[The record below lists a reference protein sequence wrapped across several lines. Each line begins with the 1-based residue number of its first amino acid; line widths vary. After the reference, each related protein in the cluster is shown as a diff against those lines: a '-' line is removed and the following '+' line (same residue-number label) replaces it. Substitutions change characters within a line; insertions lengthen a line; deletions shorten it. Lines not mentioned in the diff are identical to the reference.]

1 MARILVVLVS
11 VSLALNVLTFLFV
24 VTQEPEGAAGKAS
37 ADTATRPTPQ
47 KNPEVQA
54 LSLTLRT
61 VQKDVKALLVKLGSV
76 VTKVDRLSE
85 NVREVTE
92 SLSGEEPPP
101 INTGDRE
108 FPFSEA
114 PEKVDP
120 GGTPVDSDP
129 PAADDR

>member
-47 KNPEVQA
+47 PNTEVQA
-54 LSLTLRT
+54 LSRSVEM
-61 VQKDVKALLVKLGSV
+61 VQKDVKSLLVKLGSV
-76 VTKVDRLSE
+76 VAKVDRLNE

-101 INTGDRE
+101 INTGDRK
-108 FPFSEA
+108 FPYSEA
-114 PEKVDP
+114 PEKLDS
-120 GGTPVDSDP
+120 GGTPVDAEP
-129 PAADDR
+129 PAAD